1 MITYGIGG
9 EDLDVALQN
18 IFTFLDTIDLSVHIE
33 QYKGKDIHELMR
45 YLSSIY
51 EYKDEYSDS
60 LFDVVAVDEFV
71 DYLNNTY
78 NLKIRES
85 VTINYYI

>member
-18 IFTFLDTIDLSVHIE
+18 IFTFLDTINLSVYIE

-71 DYLNNTY
+71 EYLNNTY